1 MLDRNCET
9 TIIILMISNL
19 HFIIHWPVYIHD
31 ITIIFYRIFWI
42 IKYFFYTKARSTTSL
57 PNSLPLSPA
66 TNHLWSAKHQP
77 WLSVYMYIKTIGVY
91 SRILQYVWRSKKS
104 MYKRTKTSLIWL
116 RPWQKVF
123 VRKVHVWKLMRQ
135 HEYSPFYV
143 TNQCEN

>member
-1 MLDRNCET
+1 MQIANFLLFIYNNCSRIKIGVSRFWFFVSNIMLDRNCET

-31 ITIIFYRIFWI
+31 ITIFFYRIFWI

-57 PNSLPLSPA
+57 PNSLPPSPA

-116 RPWQKVF
+116 RP
-123 VRKVHVWKLMRQ
+123 
-135 HEYSPFYV
+135 
-143 TNQCEN
+143 